1 MSIQFQKP
9 DYIIVFVSDMQRS
22 VTFYRDVLG
31 LPLKFTSPGW
41 TEFNTGATTIALH
54 TTRGDGLPQHS
65 LTGAGNAQ
73 IGFIVD
79 DIQSAYEALMAQ
91 GASFSLPPQK
101 QNSGAVLA
109 VLQDPDGFGITI
121 QQR

>member
-1 MSIQFQKP
+1 MTIRLQKP
-9 DYIIVFVSDMQRS
+9 DFLIVFISDMQRS
-22 VTFYRDVLG
+22 VRFFRDGLG

-54 TTRGDGLPQHS
+54 TTGGDGLPRQS
-65 LTGAGNAQ
+65 LPPAGNAQ
-73 IGFIVD
+73 IGFIVF
-79 DIQSAYEALMAQ
+79 DIQFSLEALRAH

-109 VLQDPDGFGITI
+109 VVRDP
-121 QQR
+121 